1 MAANDADGLPEF
13 NDWCPGCG
21 DFGILRSMEMA
32 LKELKLDFTD
42 AVLVSG
48 IGCSGKLPHFVAG
61 PISGVHTLH
70 GRSLAFALG
79 IKLSNPNLKV
89 IVNAGDGDTF
99 GIGVGHFVS
108 AGRRNASIALV
119 VHDNRV
125 YGLTKG
131 QAAPTM
137 PLGERTKSLPKPNMN
152 GPINPIALAVS
163 SGYTF
168 VARSFAYDTALTKDL
183 IKQAVMHKGMAL
195 VDVLQPCP
203 TYNDINTNEWYR
215 ERIYRLAD
223 DPEVHDESET
233 LAKMT
238 QAIRNAYI
246 VEDRIPVGIFY
257 KNELVTTYEERINA
271 NIPNYLESCPAV
283 QKIDDNGSPVT
294 DISSLLDVKTV
305 L

>member
-1 MAANDADGLPEF
+1 MEANKEIEF
-13 NDWCPGCG
+13 NDWCVGCG
-21 DFGILRSMEMA
+21 DFGILRGMEAA
-32 LKELKLDFTD
+32 LRELKLDFTD

-48 IGCSGKLPHFVAG
+48 IGCSGKLPHFVSG
-61 PISGVHTLH
+61 PITGVHTLH
-70 GRSLAFALG
+70 GRALAFALG
-79 IKLSNPNLKV
+79 IKLANPSLKV

-131 QAAPTM
+131 QASPTM
-137 PLGERTKSLPKPNMN
+137 PLGERTKSLPKPNIN

-168 VARSFAYDTALTKDL
+168 VARSFAYDTSMTKEL
-183 IKQAVMHKGMAL
+183 IKQAVMHRGMAL

-215 ERIYRLAD
+215 ERIYTLED
-223 DPEVHDESET
+223 DPEVHNESET
-233 LAKMT
+233 LAKVT
-238 QAIRNAYI
+238 QALKNAYI
-246 VEDRIPVGIFY
+246 GEEKIPLGIFY
-257 KNELVTTYEERINA
+257 KNELVPTYEERIKS
-271 NIPNYLESCPAV
+271 NIPNYTENYPAM
-283 QKIDDNGSPVT
+283 QKIEDNGLAIT
-294 DISSLLDVKTV
+294 ELDKLIDARTV
-305 L
+305 I